1 MKATHLL
8 LTLFIFQFS
17 QFALAGS
24 NSESEWKIIPVKS
37 TLTIKGNDGKLLKI
51 EPACAFDTLINP
63 ANGSTIDNS
72 FHFYFKPGKND
83 KLVVFFNGGGACWDD
98 ATCLTS
104 LKVGDRPTY
113 NPSIN
118 QENSPIGAGGI
129 FDDNNQ
135 ENPFKEWSKVFIPYC
150 TGDIH
155 VGSKSVKY
163 IDDGSITG
171 YPGAPVEVKHH
182 GFDNFLAV
190 REWIKGQFPTD
201 REHNLKKLVVTG
213 SSAGGYGAT
222 LNFPYLQDAFPKT
235 NAVLV
240 SDASSAVLTQGFL
253 NTVFFPDGN
262 WNLENTLHTIF
273 AKDFQHHYSVD
284 SFNATLIE
292 KLTATYPKGRFAQ
305 YTTVFDVVQTQ
316 FLKIMTKIDNGS
328 IDPAEWSFTGATQ
341 EDQNFWFSWNG
352 KMEESLD
359 DINFHT
365 NNYQYYMGKGIV
377 HTVLTDAFATE
388 LIPHPFYDEHSAES
402 VWFSDWIDRF
412 VNSDQ
417 FNKESLKSIL

>member
-8 LTLFIFQFS
+8 LALFIFLFS
-17 QFALAGS
+17 QFTLADSGLGPG
-24 NSESEWKIIPVKS
+24 WQIIPVNSK
-37 TLTIKGNDGKLLKI
+37 LTIKGNDGKLLKI
-51 EPACAFDTLINP
+51 EPACAFDSLINP

-129 FDDNNQ
+129 FDDTNAA
-135 ENPFKEWSKVFIPYC
+135 NPFKDWSKVFIPYC

-155 VGSKSVKY
+155 IGSKSVKY
-163 IDDGSITG
+163 IDDGSYTG
-171 YPGAPVEVKHH
+171 YQDAPVEIKHH

-190 REWIKGQFPTD
+190 REWIKGQFPID

-240 SDASSAVLTQGFL
+240 SDASSAVVTQGFID
-253 NTVFFPDGN
+253 TVFDPDGN

-316 FLKIMTKIDNGS
+316 FLKIMTMIDAGS
-328 IDPAEWSFTGATQ
+328 IDPALWGFTGATP
-341 EDQNFWFSWNG
+341 EDQNIWFSWNWR
-352 KMEESLD
+352 MEESLD
-359 DINFHT
+359 DINVHT
-365 NNYQYYMGKGIV
+365 KNYQYYMG
-377 HTVLTDAFATE
+377 
-388 LIPHPFYDEHSAES
+388 
-402 VWFSDWIDRF
+402 
-412 VNSDQ
+412 
-417 FNKESLKSIL
+417 

>member
-190 REWIKGQFPTD
+190 REWIKGQFPTE
-201 REHNLKKLVVTG
+201 RKNSLKKLVVTG

-222 LNFPYLQDAFPKT
+222 LNFPYLQDVFPKT
-235 NAVLV
+235 NAFLF
-240 SDASSAVLTQGFL
+240 SDASTAVLT
-253 NTVFFPDGN
+253 
-262 WNLENTLHTIF
+262 
-273 AKDFQHHYSVD
+273 
-284 SFNATLIE
+284 
-292 KLTATYPKGRFAQ
+292 
-305 YTTVFDVVQTQ
+305 
-316 FLKIMTKIDNGS
+316 
-328 IDPAEWSFTGATQ
+328 
-341 EDQNFWFSWNG
+341 
-352 KMEESLD
+352 
-359 DINFHT
+359 
-365 NNYQYYMGKGIV
+365 GI
-377 HTVLTDAFATE
+377 
-388 LIPHPFYDEHSAES
+388 
-402 VWFSDWIDRF
+402 
-412 VNSDQ
+412 
-417 FNKESLKSIL
+417 